1 MFNNNLVIEHVY
13 FNLHF
18 SAINF
23 KAVKYQLDQMG
34 ISMS

>member
-1 MFNNNLVIEHVY
+1 MFNNNLVLEHVY
-13 FNLHF
+13 C